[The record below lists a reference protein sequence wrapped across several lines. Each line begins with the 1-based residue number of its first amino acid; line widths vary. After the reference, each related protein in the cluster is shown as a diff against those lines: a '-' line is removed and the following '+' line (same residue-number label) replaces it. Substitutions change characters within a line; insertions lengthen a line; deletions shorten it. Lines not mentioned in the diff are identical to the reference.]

1 MNKPTLFAIT
11 SSRRLALFKS
21 QRDRLAAMR
30 RLNPILSKV
39 AFSAILLFLAS
50 SSQAFAQVTY
60 TVAGTLSLVSGT
72 DPLGLSGF
80 NITAT
85 ATLSQSLP
93 PSMSTTTTTYSTN
106 SYSGVTVAVAGLT
119 CDNPSTPPATVT
131 LTDNVGAPDTISL
144 SNCSLG
150 GLAEISGSVTI
161 PDGFMITAVPA
172 GIPSI
177 VGLIS
182 GTVTL
187 VVSGT
192 STGIFALVNG
202 PTLTATGTAPPLVTP
217 SPPAWTPS
225 APLGSTALLSQNVVF
240 TTVPPPAYAAV
251 SFVTSVTTTDGGNW
265 LSVTPAMAN
274 TSSPI
279 IITVNPK
286 GLTAPSYSGKVILNY
301 GPDYAST
308 TIPVT
313 FTLTAASPSVI
324 SLSPRAG
331 TGLTQTFSMV
341 YSDPNG
347 LSDLIGVLV
356 LFNNSVKLSDACA
369 AIYVPGTDQM
379 YLYNDAGTGL
389 SAGVTPG
396 SPAKVSNSQCTLEGS
411 GSSFGTSGNNLTVN
425 AALTFSGTFV
435 GSKNAYLYAVGKTHT
450 SGWVKEGVWIP
461 SSLGPPL
468 DVSISPSSGTGLTQT
483 FSAVYSDPDGLAD
496 LSDVVVLFN
505 ASLRVSNACAVVYI
519 RQANQLYLYNDAG
532 TGLSAGVT
540 PGSSAQVSNSQCT
553 LAASGS
559 SLSSSGNDLTVNVA
573 LTFSGTF
580 GGAKNV
586 YLYAVGKT
594 QSSAWVQEGDWTP

>member
-1 MNKPTLFAIT
+1 MNKPTLFTIT

-50 SSQAFAQVTY
+50 SSQAFAQGTY

-119 CDNPSTPPATVT
+119 CANPSPPPPPPYPTNSNRGGRVAVPGLPCDTPSPPPATVT

-274 TSSPI
+274 PSSPI

-324 SLSPRAG
+324 SLS
-331 TGLTQTFSMV
+331 
-341 YSDPNG
+341 
-347 LSDLIGVLV
+347 
-356 LFNNSVKLSDACA
+356 
-369 AIYVPGTDQM
+369 
-379 YLYNDAGTGL
+379 
-389 SAGVTPG
+389 
-396 SPAKVSNSQCTLEGS
+396 
-411 GSSFGTSGNNLTVN
+411 
-425 AALTFSGTFV
+425 
-435 GSKNAYLYAVGKTHT
+435 
-450 SGWVKEGVWIP
+450 
-461 SSLGPPL
+461 
-468 DVSISPSSGTGLTQT
+468 
-483 FSAVYSDPDGLAD
+483 
-496 LSDVVVLFN
+496 
-505 ASLRVSNACAVVYI
+505 
-519 RQANQLYLYNDAG
+519 
-532 TGLSAGVT
+532 
-540 PGSSAQVSNSQCT
+540 
-553 LAASGS
+553 
-559 SLSSSGNDLTVNVA
+559 
-573 LTFSGTF
+573 
-580 GGAKNV
+580 
-586 YLYAVGKT
+586 
-594 QSSAWVQEGDWTP
+594 